1 MAQLGGAGEALAG
14 PAHVL
19 AGDQQAVV
27 ALGRYQG
34 LQLLRRQGKALE
46 GAGGGR
52 DGPAAELRIDLAH
65 QPGGTHAAPP
75 HHHPIGAR
83 LLQAAPGSGR
93 TIDIAIS
100 DHRDRQRRLH
110 RSDGGPVGLTL
121 EALFAAAAV
130 QGEQLGTG
138 IFEPLA
144 PAHRIAAI
152 APAQP
157 RFHRHR
163 ERYGRG
169 HACHQAGRQLG
180 IADQA
185 TAAAFLGDLLHRAA
199 HIDVD
204 QKGAG
209 GLGPLG
215 RLGHGGGPVIK

>member
-1 MAQLGGAGEALAG
+1 M
-14 PAHVL
+14 
-19 AGDQQAVV
+19 
-27 ALGRYQG
+27 
-34 LQLLRRQGKALE
+34 
-46 GAGGGR
+46 
-52 DGPAAELRIDLAH
+52 
-65 QPGGTHAAPP
+65 
-75 HHHPIGAR
+75 
-83 LLQAAPGSGR
+83 
-93 TIDIAIS
+93 
-100 DHRDRQRRLH
+100 
-110 RSDGGPVGLTL
+110 
-121 EALFAAAAV
+121 

-163 ERYGRG
+163 ESYGRG
-169 HACHQAGRQLG
+169 HAFHQAGRQLG

-215 RLGHGGGPVIK
+215 RLGHGGGPVIKQLHTDRAGLAAQLLHLLQPEAQLQAGGVHHLGEQQGIGRPAPHQRPEDAIAHPRQGRLQHPAAQGAGCAVARELQG